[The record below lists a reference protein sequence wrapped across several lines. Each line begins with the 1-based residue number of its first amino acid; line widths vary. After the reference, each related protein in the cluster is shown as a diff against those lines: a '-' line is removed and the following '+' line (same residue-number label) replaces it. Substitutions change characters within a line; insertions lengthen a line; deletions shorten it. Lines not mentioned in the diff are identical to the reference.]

1 MNSESEIIDVK
12 TLPFTANF
20 IWSTG
25 FMMQR
30 FIEELASRKILG
42 VKCPGCGYTYIP
54 PRSRCGKCYAKIEE
68 ENLVTLSGKG
78 TLVSYTTGHVALDGQ
93 GNFIDL
99 QEPAIIGAIK
109 LEDADSTI
117 FMPVEGIKP
126 RDVVEGLKVE
136 VQWREETKGELED
149 IRCFKPA

>member
-1 MNSESEIIDVK
+1 MKSKSEIVDVK

-30 FIEELASRKILG
+30 FIEELARRKIMG
-42 VKCPGCGYTYIP
+42 ARCPRCGYTYMP

-78 TLVSYTTGHVALDGQ
+78 MLESYTTGHVALDGK
-93 GNFIDL
+93 GNFVDL

-109 LEDADSTI
+109 LEGADSKI
-117 FMPVEGIKP
+117 VMPLEGIK
-126 RDVVEGLKVE
+126 RQDAVEGLNVE
-136 VQWREETKGELED
+136 VQWREETTGSLED

>member
-1 MNSESEIIDVK
+1 MKSNSEIVDVK
-12 TLPFTANF
+12 TLPFPANF

-30 FIEELASRKILG
+30 FIEELAGRKILG

-68 ENLVTLSGKG
+68 KNLVTLSGKG

-99 QEPAIIGAIK
+99 QEPAIIGAIR
-109 LEDADSTI
+109 LENADSTI
-117 FMPVEGIKP
+117 FMPLEGIKP
-126 RDVVEGLKVE
+126 QDVCAGLKVE
-136 VQWREETKGELED
+136 VQWREETKGELAD
-149 IRCFKPA
+149 IRSFKPA

>member
-1 MNSESEIIDVK
+1 MKSESGIVDVN
-12 TLPFTANF
+12 TLPFPANF
-20 IWSTG
+20 IWATG

-42 VKCPGCGYTYIP
+42 VKCPGCGYTYMP
-54 PRSRCGKCYAKIEE
+54 PRSRCGKCYAKMEE
-68 ENLVTLSGKG
+68 ENLVTLTGKG

-109 LEDADSTI
+109 LEDADSTV
-117 FMPVEGIKP
+117 FMPLEGIKP
-126 RDVVEGLKVE
+126 CDVVEGLKVE
-136 VQWREETKGELED
+136 LQWREETKAELED
-149 IRCFKPA
+149 IRGFKPA

>member
-1 MNSESEIIDVK
+1 MKSKSEIVDVK
-12 TLPFTANF
+12 TLPFPANF

-30 FIEELASRKILG
+30 FIEELAGKKIMG
-42 VKCPGCGYTYIP
+42 VKCPGCGYTYTP

-117 FMPVEGIKP
+117 FMPLEGIKP
-126 RDVVEGLKVE
+126 GDVVEGLKVE
-136 VQWREETKGELED
+136 VMFQTRLSG
-149 IRCFKPA
+149 